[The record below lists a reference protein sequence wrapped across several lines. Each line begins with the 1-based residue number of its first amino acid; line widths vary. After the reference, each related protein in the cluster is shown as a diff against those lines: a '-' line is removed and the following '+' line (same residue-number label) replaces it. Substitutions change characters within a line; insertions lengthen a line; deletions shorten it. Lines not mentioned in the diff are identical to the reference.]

1 MQSDSEA
8 TLSAAAA
15 TKMHFQRQR
24 TLSTPRNVLAE
35 PGDALDDTHAFTIVL
50 LFISSISL
58 KQKIKRSAD
67 RFFQCGMCI
76 ALLSVMVLIQF
87 F

>member
-1 MQSDSEA
+1 
-8 TLSAAAA
+8 
-15 TKMHFQRQR
+15 MHFQRQR

-58 KQKIKRSAD
+58 KQQIKRSAD
-67 RFFQCGMCI
+67 RFLSI
-76 ALLSVMVLIQF
+76 AVCVSPCYLSWS
-87 F
+87 